1 MSLVKWTFIGLL
13 ALPVAELIVFIVV
26 ALSIGWLLA
35 LALFLATSLI
45 GMMVLKRSGADF
57 QRFRS
62 DLARQGAGAI
72 QLETPSLAAVIGGIL
87 LVIPGFITDV
97 AGALL
102 LLPGARR
109 WAGRVISR
117 LFAQGRSAPRN
128 PSVIDLEPDQWHQVP
143 EARIDDK
150 SEPKRRS

>member
-1 MSLVKWTFIGLL
+1 MSLVKWGFMGLL
-13 ALPVAELIVFIVV
+13 ALPVAELVVFMVV
-26 ALSIGWLLA
+26 ALSIGWLPA

-45 GMMVLKRSGADF
+45 GVMVLKRSGADF

-72 QLETPSLAAVIGGIL
+72 QLETPSFAAVIGGIL

-102 LLPGARR
+102 LLPWARR
-109 WAGRVISR
+109 WTGKAMGR
-117 LFAQGRSAPRN
+117 LFAQSRSAPPS

-143 EARIDDK
+143 EGRIDDK
-150 SEPKRRS
+150 GEPKRRP